1 MTDRDAMKARA
12 AALFRKLV
20 AQGRRDALAEEKT
33 RIELEIAKELFRFDT
48 WPAAGG
54 RPHHF
59 PCHVDFFAPIAH
71 GRPLV
76 YAATHSNHLAVTG
89 AVIAA

>member
-33 RIELEIAKELFRFDT
+33 RIELEIAKMVRLR
-48 WPAAGG
+48 AQ
-54 RPHHF
+54 R
-59 PCHVDFFAPIAH
+59 
-71 GRPLV
+71 LV
-76 YAATHSNHLAVTG
+76 RG
-89 AVIAA
+89 DRQ